1 MIIRKL
7 NKAGIKEF
15 ERFITN
21 LRNGGQ
27 QNTPDYL
34 MTDPATSEPLEWD
47 LELEKGAFENRYE
60 LGIYL
65 VEQLVG
71 KEIQKIIGDS
81 GFWSS
86 LALFWFDQLCP
97 QKADGSRK
105 PSMVYNY
112 ILSENYNHR
121 PRHAIFTTWQLVEL
135 YGEFSHFL
143 LSRELPV
150 RGELIEQLMARQYF
164 LSCTGVMQA
173 ASALYYDTERK
184 TFKKGSAGRTSAG
197 CVYRFVNWLQ
207 QLEINY
213 DLFSINSDDLLDL
226 MPKEFERFKA
236 PLSSNHECL
245 LFLPT

>member
-1 MIIRKL
+1 MKIRKL
-7 NKAGIKEF
+7 NKTGIKEF
-15 ERFITN
+15 ERFIEN
-21 LRNGGQ
+21 LRNGGK

-34 MTDPATSEPLEWD
+34 LTDPSTSQSLEFD
-47 LELEKGAFENRYE
+47 LELDKGTFANRYD
-60 LGIYL
+60 LGVYL
-65 VEQLVG
+65 VEKLTD
-71 KEIQKIIGDS
+71 IDTHKIMGDS

-97 QKADGSRK
+97 LKADGGRK

-135 YGEFSHFL
+135 YGVHSRYL

-173 ASALYYDTERK
+173 ASTLYYDPERE

-197 CVYRFVNWLQ
+197 CVYRFVIWLQ

-213 DLFSINSDDLLDL
+213 DLFSISSEDLISL
-226 MPKEFERFKA
+226 MPNEFERFKA
-236 PLSSNHECL
+236 V
-245 LFLPT
+245 

>member
-1 MIIRKL
+1 MKIRKL
-7 NKAGIKEF
+7 NKSGIIEF
-15 ERFITN
+15 ERFIEN
-21 LRNGGQ
+21 LRNGGK
-27 QNTPDYL
+27 QNTPDHL
-34 MTDPATSEPLEWD
+34 LTDPSTSEVLEVD
-47 LELEKGAFENRYE
+47 LELEKGSFSNRYE

-65 VEQLVG
+65 VEKLNDMDM
-71 KEIQKIIGDS
+71 QKIIGDS
-81 GFWSS
+81 GFWSA

-97 QKADGSRK
+97 LKADGSRK

-135 YGEFSHFL
+135 YGEHSRYL

-173 ASALYYDTERK
+173 ASTLYYDPERK
-184 TFKKGSAGRTSAG
+184 TFKKGAAGRTSAG
-197 CVYRFVNWLQ
+197 CVYRFVSWLQ

-213 DLFSINSDDLLDL
+213 DLFSISSDDLINL
-226 MPKEFERFKA
+226 MPKEFERFKVV
-236 PLSSNHECL
+236 
-245 LFLPT
+245 T

>member
-1 MIIRKL
+1 MKIRKL
-7 NKAGIKEF
+7 DKAGIEEF
-15 ERFITN
+15 ERFISN

-27 QNTPDYL
+27 QNTPDHL
-34 MTDPATSEPLEWD
+34 MTDPSTSEELEFD
-47 LELEKGAFENRYE
+47 LELDKGDFKNRYE
-60 LGIYL
+60 LGLYL
-65 VEQLVG
+65 AEQLADKDV
-71 KEIQKIIGDS
+71 QAVIGDS

-97 QKADGSRK
+97 KKADGSRK

-135 YGEFSHFL
+135 YGEFSRYL

-150 RGELIEQLMARQYF
+150 RGELIEQIMARQYF
-164 LSCTGVMQA
+164 LSCKGVMQA
-173 ASALYYDTERK
+173 ASKLYYDEERK
-184 TFKKGSAGRTSAG
+184 TFKKGAAGRTSAG

-213 DLFSINSDDLLDL
+213 DLFSISSDDLIGL

-236 PLSSNHECL
+236 VKL
-245 LFLPT
+245 

>member
-1 MIIRKL
+1 MKMRKL
-7 NKAGIKEF
+7 NKSGIKEF
-15 ERFITN
+15 ERFIAN
-21 LRNGGQ
+21 LRGGGQ

-34 MTDPATSEPLEWD
+34 LTDPSTSEPFEWE
-47 LELEKGAFENRYE
+47 LELEYGAFATRYE
-60 LGIYL
+60 LGVYL
-65 VEQLVG
+65 AKKLKGVDAHQ
-71 KEIQKIIGDS
+71 IMGDS
-81 GFWSS
+81 GFWSA

-97 QKADGSRK
+97 QKAGGSRK

-112 ILSENYNHR
+112 VLSEHYNHR
-121 PRHAIFTTWQLVEL
+121 PRHAIFTTWQLVDL
-135 YGEFSHFL
+135 YGDFSHFL

-173 ASALYYDTERK
+173 ASTLYYDPDRK

-213 DLFSINSDDLLDL
+213 DLFSISSSDLVGL
-226 MPKEFERFKA
+226 MPKEFDRFK
-236 PLSSNHECL
+236 
-245 LFLPT
+245 TT

>member
-1 MIIRKL
+1 MKIRKL
-7 NKAGIKEF
+7 NKAGLKEF

-27 QNTPDYL
+27 QNTPAYL
-34 MTDPATSEPLEWD
+34 MTDPSTSESLGWD
-47 LELEKGAFENRYE
+47 LDLTKSEFSNRYE
-60 LGIYL
+60 LGMYL
-65 VEQLVG
+65 AEKLADKDIQLV
-71 KEIQKIIGDS
+71 IGDS

-86 LALFWFDQLCP
+86 LALFWFDQLCT
-97 QKADGSRK
+97 QKTDGSRK

-121 PRHAIFTTWQLVEL
+121 PRHAIFTTWQLVDL
-135 YGEFSHFL
+135 YGEFSHYL
-143 LSRELPV
+143 LSRGLPV

-164 LSCTGVMQA
+164 LSCEGVIQA
-173 ASALYYDTERK
+173 ASTLYFDPERQ
-184 TFKKGSAGRTSAG
+184 TFKKGAAGRTSAG

-213 DLFSINSDDLLDL
+213 DLFSISSDDLIDL

-236 PLSSNHECL
+236 V
-245 LFLPT
+245 

>member
-1 MIIRKL
+1 MKLRKL
-7 NKAGIKEF
+7 NKSGIKEF
-15 ERFITN
+15 ERFIEN
-21 LRNGGQ
+21 LRNGGK

-34 MTDPATSEPLEWD
+34 LTDPSTSEIMEFELD
-47 LELEKGAFENRYE
+47 LEKGSFSNRYE

-65 VEQLVG
+65 VEKLKGTDV
-71 KEIQKIIGDS
+71 QKLMGNS
-81 GFWSS
+81 GFWTA

-97 QKADGSRK
+97 LKADGSRK

-121 PRHAIFTTWQLVEL
+121 PRHAIFTTWQLVDL
-135 YGEFSHFL
+135 YGEHSRYL

-164 LSCTGVMQA
+164 LSCTGIMQA
-173 ASALYYDTERK
+173 ASTLYYDPERK

-197 CVYRFVNWLQ
+197 CVYRFVSWLQ

-213 DLFSINSDDLLDL
+213 DLFSISSDDLIKL
-226 MPKEFERFKA
+226 MPKEFERFKTA
-236 PLSSNHECL
+236 P
-245 LFLPT
+245 